1 MFGVLV
7 LLLIVV
13 PIAELYVIVQVAHH
27 IGLLDTLAL
36 LIVLSMTGGWLLKRQ
51 GMAAWVRVQDTLRA
65 GHMPGREVVDGA
77 LILLGGV
84 LLLTPGFI
92 TDAVGLLLLLPP
104 ARSLVKG
111 ITRKLLGRRAGRR
124 VEVYS
129 GGVYTTTARRRND
142 LNRSIDSTFPS
153 DSRPE
158 LRVRGEDGS
167 PDTE

>member
-1 MFGVLV
+1 MFGALV
-7 LLLIVV
+7 FLLIVV

-36 LIVLSMTGGWLLKRQ
+36 LIVLSITGGWLLKRQ
-51 GMAAWVRVQDTLRA
+51 GMAAYARVQETLRA
-65 GHMPGREVVDGA
+65 GHMPGREVADGA

-92 TDAVGLLLLLPP
+92 TDAVGLLLLFPP
-104 ARSLVKG
+104 TRALLKG
-111 ITRKLLGRRAGRR
+111 TTRKFLGRWAGRR

-129 GGVYTTTARRRND
+129 GGVYPTTARERD
-142 LNRSIDSTFPS
+142 VLSPSSDSRFPS

-158 LRVRGEDGS
+158 LRPHVGDGS
-167 PDTE
+167 PDKE

>member
-36 LIVLSMTGGWLLKRQ
+36 LIVVSMMGGWLLKRQ
-51 GMAAWVRVQDTLRA
+51 GMAAWTRIQETLRA
-65 GHMPGREVVDGA
+65 GHMPGREVADGA

-92 TDAVGLLLLLPP
+92 TDAVGVVLLIPP
-104 ARSLVKG
+104 ARALLKG
-111 ITRKLLGRRAGRR
+111 VTRRFLGRWAGRN

-129 GGVYTTTARRRND
+129 GGVYTTTARRRDD
-142 LNRSIDSTFPS
+142 LSPSSDSKFPS

-158 LRVRGEDGS
+158 LRRHAEDGS